1 MTDRALGGIT
11 SPFPQRG
18 PLTRPLYAFGGAL
31 RRFVARKRLG
41 AIGLALVVF
50 FTFIAIFAGPLGRYD
65 PDLIFDRANSN
76 FKSNP
81 SVAELALD
89 SNIGSPRIVDQFMA
103 PGGTHWF
110 GTDKF
115 GRDIYAR
122 VVHGSRLSLM
132 VGLAASFLTVGMGL
146 LIGVTSAYYL
156 GWFDLLVQRVVDA
169 LQAFPAL
176 LLLLLIVQIAEPSAR
191 NVVIALGVVG
201 IPIGTRLIRAATLS
215 VRQTDYV
222 LAGRAIGAS
231 DARLM
236 LRHVLPNI
244 ASIVLIAFSIGVGA
258 FILFEATISFLGVG
272 PRNVVSWGKMIQEGR
287 AAMDLHPELT
297 MFAGGAIVMLVV
309 GFNFLGDALRDVLDP
324 RLRGV

>member
-1 MTDRALGGIT
+1 MTEGTLDGA
-11 SPFPQRG
+11 
-18 PLTRPLYAFGGAL
+18 PLYRQRERAGWVFAVGRSL
-31 RRFVARKRLG
+31 RRFIARKRLG
-41 AIGLALVVF
+41 AIGLAIVF
-50 FTFIAIFAGPLGRYD
+50 FFMILAAFAGPLGRYD
-65 PDLIFDRANSN
+65 PDEIFDRANSN
-76 FKSNP
+76 FMTNP
-81 SVAELALD
+81 SVADLAKD

-103 PGGTHWF
+103 PRGSHWF

-132 VGLAASFLTVGMGL
+132 VGLGASFLTVGMGL
-146 LIGVTSAYYL
+146 LVGVTSAYYL
-156 GWFDLLVQRVVDA
+156 GWYDLLVQRLVDA

-176 LLLLLIVQIAEPSAR
+176 VLLLLIVQIAEPSAR
-191 NVVIALGVVG
+191 NTVIALGVIG
-201 IPIGTRLIRAATLS
+201 IPIGTRLIRAATLG
-215 VRQTDYV
+215 VRQTDYI
-222 LAGRAIGAS
+222 LAARTIGAS

-244 ASIVLIAFSIGVGA
+244 ASVVLIAFSIGVGA

-287 AAMDLHPELT
+287 GAMDLHPELT
-297 MFAGGAIVMLVV
+297 IFAGGAIVTLVV

-324 RLRGV
+324 RLRGT